1 MLGFSYH
8 NIQDNYLINKSGVKQ
23 VEAKPFID
31 QLDEKI
37 QEKHLL
43 NHPFYET
50 WNAGELSHEAIK
62 EYSAQYFKH
71 VSSFPRYLSSIHSNC
86 DDLKTRQMLLDNL
99 IDEERGSENHPEL
112 WMRFAEGMGN
122 SRESVEN
129 KEAMQEIEELVA
141 TFYSLSKSEQYHVGL
156 AALYCYESMQ
166 PEISETKKDGLQ
178 KFYGIEDEKTLKFFT
193 VHMHAD
199 KWHREVVRNLLV
211 ELSDTKEKQKE
222 ILAAIDSALLAL
234 NNFLSGMERKY
245 C

>member
-1 MLGFSYH
+1 MES
-8 NIQDNYLINKSGVKQ
+8 
-23 VEAKPFID
+23 KPFID

-37 QEKHLL
+37 KDKHLL

-112 WMRFAEGMGN
+112 WMRFAESMGN
-122 SRESVEN
+122 SRKSVEN
-129 KEAMQEIEELVA
+129 KKAMKEIEELVA

-178 KFYGIEDEKTLKFFT
+178 KFYGIKDEKALKFFT

-199 KWHREVVRNLLV
+199 KWHREVVRNLLA
-211 ELSDTKEKQKE
+211 ELSDTKEKQGE
-222 ILAAIDSALLAL
+222 ILAAVDSALLVL
-234 NNFLSGMERKY
+234 NNFLSGMEREY

>member
-1 MLGFSYH
+1 M
-8 NIQDNYLINKSGVKQ
+8 
-23 VEAKPFID
+23 EAKPFID
-31 QLDEKI
+31 QLDQKI

-43 NHPFYET
+43 NHPFYKT

-112 WMRFAEGMGN
+112 WMRFAESMGN
-122 SRESVEN
+122 SRKSVEN
-129 KEAMQEIEELVA
+129 KKAMKEIEELVSI
-141 TFYSLSKSEQYHVGL
+141 FYSLSKSEQYHVGL

-178 KFYGIEDEKTLKFFT
+178 KFYGIKDEKALKFFT

-199 KWHREVVRNLLV
+199 KWHREVVRNLLA
-211 ELSDTKEKQKE
+211 ELSDTKEKQGE
-222 ILAAIDSALLAL
+222 ILAAVDSALLAL
-234 NNFLSGMERKY
+234 NNFLSGMEREY

>member
-1 MLGFSYH
+1 M
-8 NIQDNYLINKSGVKQ
+8 
-23 VEAKPFID
+23 EAKPFID

-112 WMRFAEGMGN
+112 WMRFAESMGN
-122 SRESVEN
+122 SRKSVEN
-129 KEAMQEIEELVA
+129 KKAMKEIEEHVA

-178 KFYGIEDEKTLKFFT
+178 RFYGIKDEKALKFFT

-199 KWHREVVRNLLV
+199 KWHREVVRNLLA
-211 ELSDTKEKQKE
+211 ELSDTKEKQGE
-222 ILAAIDSALLAL
+222 ILAAVDSALLVL
-234 NNFLSGMERKY
+234 NNFLSGMEREY